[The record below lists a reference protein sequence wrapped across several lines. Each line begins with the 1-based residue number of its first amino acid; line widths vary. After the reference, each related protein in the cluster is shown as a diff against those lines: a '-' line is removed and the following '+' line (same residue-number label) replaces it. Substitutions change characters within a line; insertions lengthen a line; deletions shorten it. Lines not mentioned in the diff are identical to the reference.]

1 MITSPAP
8 KLRAKLL
15 SIVQLMQTARDSYD
29 TVSNEQSNQQSNPI
43 NNQSKD
49 VMSQLLALEY
59 HRERNIKNQDD
70 DDDDDDERDVLTR
83 APPDD

>member
-1 MITSPAP
+1 MNNPI
-8 KLRAKLL
+8 
-15 SIVQLMQTARDSYD
+15 
-29 TVSNEQSNQQSNPI
+29 QSNPI
-43 NNQSKD
+43 QSKD

>member
-1 MITSPAP
+1 MNNPIQS
-8 KLRAKLL
+8 
-15 SIVQLMQTARDSYD
+15 SI
-29 TVSNEQSNQQSNPI
+29 QSNPIQSNPIQSNPIQSNPIQSNPIQSNPI

-59 HRERNIKNQDD
+59 HRERNTKNQDD
-70 DDDDDDERDVLTR
+70 GYDDGDDERDVLTR